1 MSTIKSRYGRIMM
14 MMAER
19 YDEIPSGVPVI
30 CVVAF
35 ARDIQMDAI
44 PVFGINRLF
53 DFLEILRFGFRPFGN
68 DQMIF
73 RRDHLPGITTG
84 LQPGLAHV
92 RFFRRLTAHRHT
104 SQLSIF
110 LR

>member
-1 MSTIKSRYGRIMM
+1 MLINVVAPGYVFHR
-14 MMAER
+14 
-19 YDEIPSGVPVI
+19 PVKEVYR
-30 CVVAF
+30 VVAF
-35 ARDIQMDAI
+35 TRDIQMDAI
-44 PVFGINRLF
+44 PVLGINRLF

-84 LQPGLAHV
+84 LHPGLAHV